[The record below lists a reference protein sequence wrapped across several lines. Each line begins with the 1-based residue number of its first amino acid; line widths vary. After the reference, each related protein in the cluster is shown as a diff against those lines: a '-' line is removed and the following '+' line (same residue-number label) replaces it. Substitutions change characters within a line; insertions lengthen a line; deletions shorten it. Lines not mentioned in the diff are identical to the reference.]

1 MSLFLASGVKIF
13 KIDDRL
19 RGKDLHHKLPD
30 KWRHLIIAFT
40 TTSRYLRE
48 AGEGSRKG
56 KKKIL
61 FLTFDYRV
69 HDYEQILEE
78 SWRGKWKRKQENP
91 FLEQVLLN
99 LARWAVNCFH
109 RAPPPF
115 SLKTPPLV
123 SDPSEGVKQIAHVLW
138 YRALCGGYLYVSQ

>member
-1 MSLFLASGVKIF
+1 MTTFDYRVHDYEQIPERS
-13 KIDDRL
+13 
-19 RGKDLHHKLPD
+19 
-30 KWRHLIIAFT
+30 WR
-40 TTSRYLRE
+40 RKQ
-48 AGEGSRKG
+48 KG

-78 SWRGKWKRKQENP
+78 SWRGKWERKQENP

-123 SDPSEGVKQIAHVLW
+123 SDPSEGVKQIAHVL
-138 YRALCGGYLYVSQ
+138 